1 MNGASMDRDKLQEGC
16 ALLSRAL
23 DGYLDRE
30 KREIFE
36 DMLRRLTDPGVKDKK
51 FTPKMEQFVR
61 GALAYQAAHPEQKP
75 APPETPAVLRNL
87 PLKPP
92 GRK

>member
-1 MNGASMDRDKLQEGC
+1 MSAILSGSKVEEGC

-30 KREIFE
+30 VREHFE
-36 DMLRRLTDPGVKDKK
+36 DMLRRLSDPGNQAKK
-51 FTPKMEQFVR
+51 FTPDMEKWVR
-61 GALAYQAAHPEQKP
+61 RTLAEQALHPERKP
-75 APPETPAVLRNL
+75 APPETPAVLRHL